1 MDHSSI
7 SQDSV
12 GSSRG
17 NNVTD
22 KVKDIY
28 ITPRKHQDTATRI
41 ALEAARDPY
50 AIISPGKKQEINL
63 LVYFLEYH
71 KYPLDNASDMR
82 EFCNFWIPKHKVYVT
97 EEVLINKVIEL
108 HERFLD
114 NKRRT
119 LFSDEDLREWM
130 DKNEEKIYQ
139 LSDCLW
145 GIKDDG
151 EYDNGGGDDDPNYE
165 PSNYHQ
171 KRIKHRSLAS

>member
-7 SQDSV
+7 TQDGV
-12 GSSRG
+12 GSSRS
-17 NNVTD
+17 NKMTE

-28 ITPRKHQDTATRI
+28 ITPREYQNTATRI

-50 AIISPGKKQEINL
+50 AIISPGKNKKSI
-63 LVYFLEYH
+63 
-71 KYPLDNASDMR
+71 SWWT
-82 EFCNFWIPKHKVYVT
+82 FWNITNSLTFGSKNT
-97 EEVLINKVIEL
+97 RMLS
-108 HERFLD
+108 
-114 NKRRT
+114 
-119 LFSDEDLREWM
+119 SDEDSREWM
-130 DKNEEKIYQ
+130 DNNEVKIYR

-171 KRIKHRSLAS
+171 K

>member
-7 SQDSV
+7 SQDGV
-12 GSSRG
+12 
-17 NNVTD
+17 
-22 KVKDIY
+22 
-28 ITPRKHQDTATRI
+28 DTATRK

-63 LVYFLEYH
+63 LVDFLKYH

-82 EFCNFWIPKHKVYVT
+82 EFFNFWIQKHKVYVT
-97 EEVLINKVIEL
+97 EEVFINKVIEL

-114 NKRRT
+114 NKRMT

-130 DKNEEKIYQ
+130 DTNDEKMYR

-145 GIKDDG
+145 RIKDDG
-151 EYDNGGGDDDPNYE
+151 GYDNGGGDDDPNYE

-171 KRIKHRSLAS
+171 KRLKRRSLAS